1 MLPISLEAV
10 LQLVDVLLD
19 QNYPKIHCQSLRFL
33 KLSFLI
39 QNCYGIH
46 SHTPKEGH
54 HKLND

>member
-10 LQLVDVLLD
+10 LQLVELSKNSLSGL
-19 QNYPKIHCQSLRFL
+19 KIF
-33 KLSFLI
+33 KLSFLV